1 MPIKTIT
8 TFSLII
14 LATTQIIAQTNTNE
28 RKLNANYEY
37 FDKYYVDE
45 MGLQATTDLYPL
57 NETIDPESYILGSY
71 DVISIYGIGLTN
83 FFYRNLLIN
92 SQGDVITPLAGKIN
106 LNGYTINEAE
116 IKLNSTFKTYVNET
130 KIYLSLDK
138 PRDIF
143 VSVTGQI
150 EKTESIIIKS
160 GTQLSTLFHQFI
172 NPSINEKYASNE
184 SSTVSDLS
192 RLVAVSADNNEQFN
206 SYSETE
212 ENTLEQVSFIYD
224 IRNIVIKRGVKSIT
238 ADLFAFFIT
247 GDSKYDVTLSN
258 NDVIVFS
265 EKNDD
270 EPTISIS
277 GAVNKPFVT
286 SYKNSDSFTD
296 LIEYSRGFHV
306 SSDTNNIIRIRNL
319 NDTTIREIF
328 TLNELKN
335 QVLLPND
342 SYVVASNNHVSKSK
356 GTIEVIGEVRYPG
369 IYPITEGQSNIS
381 DILSLAG
388 GLAKNAS
395 PKAAYIDRTKINE
408 DYPINTNYNYNL
420 NDIIRNYDQY
430 IEGLTYLQ
438 IEQNILNNNQIA
450 VDLSNPKLLDNTYL
464 FNNDKLIIPKDSQ
477 SIKIIGQVNN
487 PGTYRYINEGSLND
501 YIKLANGL
509 TSAADD
515 QRIFVIK
522 AGNRSI
528 LKPDQTQ
535 IQSGD
540 IIFVDRVLISSYTEY
555 AMLEINKRS
564 NQINNRNQFLTI
576 ISILAST
583 FTTLLTIKSLQ

>member
-57 NETIDPESYILGSY
+57 NDTIDPESYILGSY

-172 NPSINEKYASNE
+172 NPSINKKYASNE

>member
-14 LATTQIIAQTNTNE
+14 LATTQIIAQTITNE

-57 NETIDPESYILGSY
+57 NDTIDPESYILGSY

-212 ENTLEQVSFIYD
+212 ENTLEQVSYIYD

-395 PKAAYIDRTKINE
+395 PRAAYIDRTKINE

>member
-57 NETIDPESYILGSY
+57 NDTIDPESYILGSY

-160 GTQLSTLFHQFI
+160 GTQLSTLFHRFI

-192 RLVAVSADNNEQFN
+192 RLVAISADNNEQFN

-212 ENTLEQVSFIYD
+212 ENTLEQVSYIYD

-328 TLNELKN
+328 TINELKN

-395 PKAAYIDRTKINE
+395 PRAAYIDRTKINE

-438 IEQNILNNNQIA
+438 IEQNILNKNQIA

-477 SIKIIGQVNN
+477 SIKLIGQVNN

>member
-1 MPIKTIT
+1 M
-8 TFSLII
+8 
-14 LATTQIIAQTNTNE
+14 
-28 RKLNANYEY
+28 
-37 FDKYYVDE
+37 
-45 MGLQATTDLYPL
+45 
-57 NETIDPESYILGSY
+57 
-71 DVISIYGIGLTN
+71 
-83 FFYRNLLIN
+83 
-92 SQGDVITPLAGKIN
+92 
-106 LNGYTINEAE
+106 
-116 IKLNSTFKTYVNET
+116 
-130 KIYLSLDK
+130 
-138 PRDIF
+138 
-143 VSVTGQI
+143 
-150 EKTESIIIKS
+150 
-160 GTQLSTLFHQFI
+160 
-172 NPSINEKYASNE
+172 
-184 SSTVSDLS
+184 
-192 RLVAVSADNNEQFN
+192 
-206 SYSETE
+206 
-212 ENTLEQVSFIYD
+212 
-224 IRNIVIKRGVKSIT
+224 
-238 ADLFAFFIT
+238 
-247 GDSKYDVTLSN
+247 
-258 NDVIVFS
+258 
-265 EKNDD
+265 
-270 EPTISIS
+270 
-277 GAVNKPFVT
+277 T
-286 SYKNSDSFTD
+286 SYKNSYSFTD

-395 PKAAYIDRTKINE
+395 PRAAYIDRTKINE

>member
-57 NETIDPESYILGSY
+57 NDTIDPESYILGSY

>member
-57 NETIDPESYILGSY
+57 NDTIDPESYILGSY

-212 ENTLEQVSFIYD
+212 ENTLEQVSYIYD

>member
-57 NETIDPESYILGSY
+57 NDTIDPESYILGSY

-172 NPSINEKYASNE
+172 NPSINKKYASNE

-395 PKAAYIDRTKINE
+395 PRAAYIDRTKINE

>member
-57 NETIDPESYILGSY
+57 NDTIDPESYILGSY

-212 ENTLEQVSFIYD
+212 ENTLEQVSYIYD

-395 PKAAYIDRTKINE
+395 PRAAYIDRTKINE

>member
-14 LATTQIIAQTNTNE
+14 LATTQIIAQTITNE

-57 NETIDPESYILGSY
+57 NDTIDPESYILGSY

-172 NPSINEKYASNE
+172 NPSINKKYASNE

-395 PKAAYIDRTKINE
+395 PRAAYIDRTKINE

>member
-57 NETIDPESYILGSY
+57 NDTIDPESYILGSY

-395 PKAAYIDRTKINE
+395 PRAAYIDRTKINE

>member
-14 LATTQIIAQTNTNE
+14 LATTQIIAQTITNE